1 MLLLGVLLPSSF
13 PPSCPGSA
21 AKPVLW
27 EFFKLYPTPEAAVKA
42 DWRELAQLLN
52 PLGLHEK
59 RAQILIRFSGGYF
72 FLLEVGSQIVPE
84 NFPKH

>member
-1 MLLLGVLLPSSF
+1 M
-13 PPSCPGSA
+13 
-21 AKPVLW
+21 LW
-27 EFFKLYPTPEAAVKA
+27 EFFKLYPTPEAAVRA

-72 FLLEVGSQIVPE
+72 FLLEKNLEFLV
-84 NFPKH
+84 KHRNDYSYT